1 MKSTINEKAPVSTAN
16 DEVSVNSI
24 LAQLDK
30 LETGDTLRICMDYD
44 LEPLHQQ
51 LLEKKGEN
59 FSWKYTEHGPHWW
72 KVNISKN

>member
-1 MKSTINEKAPVSTAN
+1 MKNSFNENATVNTVSN
-16 DEVSVNSI
+16 EVDFTSF
-24 LAQLDK
+24 LDQFDQL
-30 LETGDTLRICMDYD
+30 ESGDTLRICMDYD
-44 LEPLHQQ
+44 LQPLYHQ